1 MMSNTYLETRISSSS
16 LKHDKSSGDGRNTE
30 GSGVENGGGLSES
43 FERSTLSTLHNH
55 EYNGEIALLAC
66 GAEETV

>member
-16 LKHDKSSGDGRNTE
+16 LKDDKSPGDGRNTE

-43 FERSTLSTLHNH
+43 FERSTLSRT
-55 EYNGEIALLAC
+55 A
-66 GAEETV
+66 